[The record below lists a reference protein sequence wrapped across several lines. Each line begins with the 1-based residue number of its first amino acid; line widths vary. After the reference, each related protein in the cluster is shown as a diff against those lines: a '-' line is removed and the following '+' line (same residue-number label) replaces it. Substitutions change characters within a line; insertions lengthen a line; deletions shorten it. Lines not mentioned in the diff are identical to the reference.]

1 MKSKFSEYLKP
12 LVEAEETF
20 EDQKN
25 ELCDFIQSLDQ
36 ETFGQLMDV
45 LSSVLMDPLEIGE
58 EDDASEE
65 IEGDA
70 AIKSAISD
78 GADTKEIAK
87 ALDESLE
94 DLESLTERGN
104 VSPAERLKA
113 AREKKR
119 NPKFKKLNRIKNA
132 WNRKCSKRK
141 LSAGKNASG
150 KWGCSKVNHALS
162 QLAKKWQHNRQSSVK
177 A

>member
-12 LVEAEETF
+12 LVEEEETLD
-20 EDQKN
+20 DQKN
-25 ELCDFIQSLDQ
+25 ELCDFIQSLDK
-36 ETFGQLMDV
+36 ETFSQLMDV
-45 LSSVLMDPLEIGE
+45 LSSVLMDPLEIGS

-65 IEGDA
+65 IEGDDAIKA
-70 AIKSAISD
+70 AIADASD
-78 GADTKEIAK
+78 SKDIAK

-94 DLESLTERGN
+94 ELESLTERGH

-119 NPKFKKLNRIKNA
+119 NPKFKRLNRIKNA
-132 WNRKCSKRK
+132 WNRKCAKRK
-141 LSAGKNASG
+141 LSAGKTPSG
-150 KWGCSKVNHALS
+150 KWGCSKVNPLLS
-162 QLAKKWQHNRQSSVK
+162 LLSKKWQHNRQSPIK

>member
-25 ELCDFIQSLDQ
+25 ELCDFIQTLDE
-36 ETFGQLMDV
+36 ETFAQLMDV
-45 LSSVLMDPLEIGE
+45 LSSILMDPLEIGE

-65 IEGDA
+65 IEGDK
-70 AIKSAISD
+70 AIKSAIAD
-78 GADTKEIAK
+78 GSDTKEIAK

-94 DLESLTERGN
+94 DFESLTERGHI
-104 VSPAERLKA
+104 SPGERLKA

-119 NPKFKKLNRIKNA
+119 NPKFKRLNRIKNA
-132 WNRKCSKRK
+132 WNKKCSKRK
-141 LSAGKNASG
+141 LSAGKTASG

-162 QLAKKWQHNRQSSVK
+162 QLAKKWQHNRQSSIK